1 MQEYVTIK
9 QARTMLQ
16 ASRAGTP
23 SERTVAGYEAKA
35 QRIVRRAGQRAGIDE
50 LIAQAK
56 QTQSAATWFSRRAA
70 LMHSFRALLDKLLAE
85 QDTMQRAIK
94 AAQSIG
100 RLQIWLRCKR
110 P

>member
-9 QARTMLQ
+9 QARAMLQ

-23 SERTVAGYEAKA
+23 SERTVAGYEAKTR
-35 QRIVRRAGQRAGIDE
+35 RIIHRAGQGAGIYD
-50 LIAQAK
+50 LIAHAK

-70 LMHSFRALLDKLLAE
+70 LMHSFRATVDQLLAQ

-94 AAQSIG
+94 AA
-100 RLQIWLRCKR
+100 
-110 P
+110 